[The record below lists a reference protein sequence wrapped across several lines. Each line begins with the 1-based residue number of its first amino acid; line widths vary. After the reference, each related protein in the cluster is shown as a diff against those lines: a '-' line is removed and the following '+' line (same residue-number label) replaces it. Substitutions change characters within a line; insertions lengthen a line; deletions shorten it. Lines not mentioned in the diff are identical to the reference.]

1 MRPSCRATVMTVTA
15 YLFQMSKLFVAR
27 AGHTLSHSTGLRP
40 PRSFEASRG
49 GLLQRL
55 ISFQNCQPIS
65 CGTGTA
71 VLSRLWLS
79 RALRFIYKRQNR

>member
-49 GLLQRL
+49 GLFCSG
-55 ISFQNCQPIS
+55 SFHFKIAS
-65 CGTGTA
+65 HK
-71 VLSRLWLS
+71 LWNRIRS
-79 RALRFIYKRQNR
+79 PVSVVAFSPCVSYKRQNR